1 MKRIFFS
8 SLIIICAAH
17 IANAQYMISPLK
29 TTHISIFK
37 NGTYFITKEGEAR
50 PDKGLFV
57 VTPPSDALNGTY
69 WLSAGKDNKI
79 KSISVKPDVTRINRP
94 VQSIAEFIQSST
106 GKNITIVLPPV
117 ATNGTAREIKGT
129 VLSYIAATQLVK
141 MKTADGRVM
150 ICNVE
155 NAQEAYGDAGSGESF
170 QQDSIVRMAKVQLE
184 NNPSKVNVSTLSL
197 QTGMSWTPSYF
208 LKLTDDNTARL
219 DLKATILNTDDE
231 AIKDASVDLVIG
243 NPQMFYGAK
252 LDDISTDF
260 LNRQIYH
267 SEPRMQL
274 NASYLNNAM
283 MQVQSN
289 GAERDEEAAVE
300 MPIYSADGEKTND
313 LYYFNLGKLNIEE
326 KSKTIVPLQTT
337 EVTYDDLYELYAD
350 DQTNYW
356 SNERVINDPERVIP
370 IFHILKIKNT
380 GTAPFTTGPIFVVDK
395 NEKPLAQDEI
405 KYTATGAS
413 VKINLSKALDLNAKN
428 TEDVIN
434 TSYEKRILNNH
445 QYTVARISGKL
456 SVTNYQSKA
465 VKVNISKT
473 LTGKVLSA
481 GDGKAESSYRNNSD
495 NNKNLISAIKWEKQ
509 IPAKGTVEVSYQY
522 EVLVF

>member
-1 MKRIFFS
+1 
-8 SLIIICAAH
+8 
-17 IANAQYMISPLK
+17 
-29 TTHISIFK
+29 
-37 NGTYFITKEGEAR
+37 
-50 PDKGLFV
+50 
-57 VTPPSDALNGTY
+57 
-69 WLSAGKDNKI
+69 
-79 KSISVKPDVTRINRP
+79 
-94 VQSIAEFIQSST
+94 
-106 GKNITIVLPPV
+106 
-117 ATNGTAREIKGT
+117 
-129 VLSYIAATQLVK
+129 
-141 MKTADGRVM
+141 
-150 ICNVE
+150 
-155 NAQEAYGDAGSGESF
+155 
-170 QQDSIVRMAKVQLE
+170 
-184 NNPSKVNVSTLSL
+184 
-197 QTGMSWTPSYF
+197 
-208 LKLTDDNTARL
+208 
-219 DLKATILNTDDE
+219 
-231 AIKDASVDLVIG
+231 
-243 NPQMFYGAK
+243 
-252 LDDISTDF
+252 
-260 LNRQIYH
+260 
-267 SEPRMQL
+267 
-274 NASYLNNAM
+274 
-283 MQVQSN
+283 
-289 GAERDEEAAVE
+289 
-300 MPIYSADGEKTND
+300 
-313 LYYFNLGKLNIEE
+313 
-326 KSKTIVPLQTT
+326 VPLQTT

>member
-8 SLIIICAAH
+8 SLIMICAVH

-37 NGTYFITKEGEAR
+37 NGTYFITKEGEAK
-50 PDKGLFV
+50 PNNGLFAV
-57 VTPPSDALNGTY
+57 SPPDNALNGTF

-79 KSISVKPDVTRINRP
+79 KSISVKPDVIKINRSIE
-94 VQSIAEFIQSST
+94 SIAEFIQSST

-117 ATNGTAREIKGT
+117 ATNGAAREIKGT
-129 VLSYIAATQLVK
+129 VVSYIPSTQIVK
-141 MKTADGRVM
+141 MKTADGRTL

-155 NAQEAYGDAGSGESF
+155 NAQEAYGDAGNGKTF
-170 QQDSIVRMAKVQLE
+170 VQDSIVRMAKVQLD
-184 NNPSKVNVSTLSL
+184 NNPSKVNVSTVAL

-208 LKLTDDNTARL
+208 LKLIDDNSARL
-219 DLKATILNTDDE
+219 DLKATIMNTDDE

-267 SEPRMQL
+267 SEPRPQL
-274 NASYLNNAM
+274 NLSYLNNAM

-289 GAERDEEAAVE
+289 GAASDEAEAIE
-300 MPIYSADGEKTND
+300 MPTYTADGEKTND

-337 EVTYDDLYELYAD
+337 EVSYEDLYELNAE

-356 SNERVINDPERVIP
+356 SNERIVNDPDRIIP

-428 TEDVIN
+428 TEDVIS
-434 TSYEKRILNNH
+434 TSYEKRVLNNH
-445 QYTVARISGKL
+445 QYTVARISGKMT
-456 SVTNYQSKA
+456 VTNYQSKA

-473 LTGKVLSA
+473 LTGKVLAA
-481 GDGKAESSYRNNSD
+481 GDGKTESTYRNNND
-495 NNKNLISAIKWEKQ
+495 NNKNVISTIKWEKQ
-509 IPAKGTVEVSYQY
+509 IPAKGSVEVSYQY